1 MATEWYRNKTW
12 NAAIETEFEA
22 RLKRCRG
29 TYSKAQN
36 LKIQGLELLEVAKK
50 ALQKKGVVLLNRVI
64 EEYKMEEGEVAN
76 ANEALGDYYLETCEY
91 EKAESYFRLVVKYG
105 KKNGRNGTSW
115 IADIKLAEVI
125 YKSNQ
130 TAKFTEAYK
139 YILKFPKRELKSLLN
154 SEKFKYY
161 ELGAL
166 LGEALETKEEAKAF
180 ALQALNLSKITEPDF
195 SRHPTIGLIKTT
207 KSQIAKLK
215 KILS

>member
-12 NAAIETEFEA
+12 NSAIETEFEA

-36 LKIQGLELLEVAKK
+36 LKIQGLELLEVANKS
-50 ALQKKGVVLLNRVI
+50 LQKTGVALLNRVI
-64 EEYKMEEGEVAN
+64 EEYPMEEDEVAN
-76 ANEALGDYYLETCEY
+76 ANEALGDYYLGTCDY
-91 EKAESYFRLVVKYG
+91 ELAENYFRKALKYYR
-105 KKNGRNGTSW
+105 KNGRRDTSW
-115 IADIKLAEVI
+115 TADLTLAEAI

-130 TAKFTEAYK
+130 SAKFTEAYK
-139 YILKFPKRELKSLLN
+139 YIQKFPKRQLESLLN

-166 LGEALETKEEAKAF
+166 LSEALEKFEEAKIFAF
-180 ALQALNLSKITEPDF
+180 QALNLSKITEPDF
-195 SRHPTIGLIKTT
+195 PRHPTVGLIKTT

-215 KILS
+215 QILS